1 MGKIRVGVIGVGS
14 LGQHHAR
21 HFSEN
26 PRCELIGVVDL
37 NEAAV
42 TRVAR
47 TCRTE
52 YFFDYNELMGRV
64 DAVSI
69 AVPTVAHYKVARDF
83 LQAGAHVLVEKPIT
97 NRVEDARALINMARQ
112 QNLVLQVGHIER
124 FNAAIRKMR
133 EILDVPRFIECHR
146 LGPYDPRVKDVGVV
160 LDLMIHD
167 LDIVLGI
174 VDSPIVSI
182 DAVGA
187 PILSPREDI
196 ANVRLQFANG
206 CIANL
211 TASRVTPTKK
221 RKIRVFQD
229 QSYIAIDYDRQSM
242 EVYRRIEL
250 PKTRDN
256 AQRFEIARK
265 RLRLKMEDKL
275 QLEIDHFLE
284 CVEMGKRP
292 LVDGEAGA
300 LALEAAVSIS
310 EQIHERARSYF
321 DRAMQDVS
329 AAALMP

>member
-1 MGKIRVGVIGVGS
+1 
-14 LGQHHAR
+14 
-21 HFSEN
+21 
-26 PRCELIGVVDL
+26 
-37 NEAAV
+37 
-42 TRVAR
+42 
-47 TCRTE
+47 
-52 YFFDYNELMGRV
+52 
-64 DAVSI
+64 
-69 AVPTVAHYKVARDF
+69 
-83 LQAGAHVLVEKPIT
+83 
-97 NRVEDARALINMARQ
+97 LINMARQ